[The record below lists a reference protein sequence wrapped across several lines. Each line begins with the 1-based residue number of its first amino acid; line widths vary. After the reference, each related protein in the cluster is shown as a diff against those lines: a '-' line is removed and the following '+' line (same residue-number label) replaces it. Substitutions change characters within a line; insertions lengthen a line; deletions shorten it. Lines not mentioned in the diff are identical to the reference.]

1 MSRQLLGIKK
11 VKRLRKLTGLPIE
24 KVMVRGNTDHRQDLC
39 LTDGRIFCRYPDG
52 ELFEIPFNW
61 KV

>member
-11 VKRLRKLTGLPIE
+11 VNRLRKLTGLPIE

-39 LTDGRIFCRYPDG
+39 LTDGRVISRYRDG
-52 ELFEIPFNW
+52 ELFELPYPW
-61 KV
+61 R